1 LLHEVRTAAVL
12 RGTFLD
18 PVPTKASKHDE
29 VRYLDIHED
38 DGLDEDQLVSWIEQ
52 PATCPARRCDDA
64 GRGAPCATAAA
75 RSGIGTSPIIIAHT
89 RL

>member
-38 DGLDEDQLVSWIEQ
+38 DGLDAI
-52 PATCPARRCDDA
+52 PFK
-64 GRGAPCATAAA
+64 
-75 RSGIGTSPIIIAHT
+75 
-89 RL
+89 